1 MNEVSVSVV
10 EEIKTLQ
17 AEIDNAGTKIR
28 DIGLNAI
35 KCANRIGELLTGI
48 QEDCKTALKC
58 RFADWV
64 EQNCSFS
71 ERTAYKYMDLYKY
84 RTKIADKETLQ
95 DCYNQI
101 SEIKQI
107 EQKSEKMKAEMRV
120 AECIKTGKKPEGWRR
135 GTDDQL
141 LADTIAYNERVKEAE
156 KKRDEHIAQAKKD
169 WEEQIEMRK
178 KSQTIFGNVFEQTIG
193 ILNGVVDREEKM
205 AEWKQKLRLSGDTI
219 SHGFSE
225 ALLDYLDS
233 LGSDNERLSACH
245 DIVKVVKQ
253 VANDLQEKI
262 NKSA

>member
-17 AEIDNAGTKIR
+17 AEIEGAGNKVR
-28 DIGLNAI
+28 EIGLQALKNAT
-35 KCANRIGELLTGI
+35 RIGQLLVDVQGDLQKSNSWT
-48 QEDCKTALKC
+48 
-58 RFADWV
+58 FAEWV
-64 EQNCSFS
+64 EKNCPFARS
-71 ERTAYKYMDLYKY
+71 TAYNYIDLFKY
-84 RTKIADKETLQ
+84 RLKVTECDTVRESLKRIE
-95 DCYNQI
+95 
-101 SEIKQI
+101 EIKQI
-107 EQKSEKMKAEMRV
+107 EQKSEKMKAEIRV

-156 KKRDEHIAQAKKD
+156 KKRDEHMAQAKKD

-178 KSQTIFGNVFEQTIG
+178 KSQTIFDNVFEQTIG

-205 AEWKQKLRLSGDTI
+205 SEWKQKLRLSGDSI

-225 ALLDYLDS
+225 ALLSYLDG

-245 DIVKVVKQ
+245 DIIKVVKD
-253 VANDLQEKI
+253 VANDLQVKI